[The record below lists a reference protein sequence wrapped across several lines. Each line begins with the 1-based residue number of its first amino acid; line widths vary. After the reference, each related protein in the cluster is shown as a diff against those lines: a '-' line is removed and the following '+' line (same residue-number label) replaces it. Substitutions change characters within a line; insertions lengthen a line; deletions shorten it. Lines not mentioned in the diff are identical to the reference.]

1 LDELLAESAEL
12 ELLDG
17 VGSDVAIDDCSDDA
31 AIDEELST
39 IGLLLVLLGWGSESA
54 GAPPHAESMAVI
66 NKGKVHELSFST
78 HLYIFNTCVVI
89 NLYGANRG
97 CKLR

>member
-1 LDELLAESAEL
+1 MLDELLAESAEL

-39 IGLLLVLLGWGSESA
+39 IGLLLVLLG
-54 GAPPHAESMAVI
+54 
-66 NKGKVHELSFST
+66 
-78 HLYIFNTCVVI
+78 
-89 NLYGANRG
+89 
-97 CKLR
+97 